1 MAFPWSWTAH
11 YMGKNELQAWS
22 WRKEK
27 WLTGSASP
35 SVTPRSHQCQK
46 NQWRAWASSSL
57 ATAAWQGSS
66 NDLGT
71 WLSAVDKSGLPGK
84 FKAWVYQHN
93 ILPRLFWLLLVYEVP
108 ITIVKG
114 FERKISRL
122 LHRWLGLPRILRSIA
137 LFRHNTKRP
146 FSSLAEELKV
156 IRVYIDSTDT
166 KVSSAGVEVRMG
178 WKWHAHDAVEQV
190 EGRLQQA
197 G

>member
-1 MAFPWSWTAH
+1 M
-11 YMGKNELQAWS
+11 
-22 WRKEK
+22 
-27 WLTGSASP
+27 
-35 SVTPRSHQCQK
+35 
-46 NQWRAWASSSL
+46 
-57 ATAAWQGSS
+57 
-66 NDLGT
+66 
-71 WLSAVDKSGLPGK
+71 DKSGLPGK

-122 LHRWLGLPRILRSIA
+122 LHRWLGPPRSLRSIA
-137 LFRHNTKRP
+137 LFRHNTKLP
-146 FSSLAEELKV
+146 FSSLAEEFKV

-166 KVSSAGVEVRMG
+166 KVSSAGVGVRMG